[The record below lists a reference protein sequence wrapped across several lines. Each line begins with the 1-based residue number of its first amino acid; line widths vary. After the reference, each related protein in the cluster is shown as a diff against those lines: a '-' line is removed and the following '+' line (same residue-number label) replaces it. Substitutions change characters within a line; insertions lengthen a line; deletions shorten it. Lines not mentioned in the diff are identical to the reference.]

1 MNNELMAAYWRQNK
15 GAGTKLTMQSR
26 VLIDTLTR
34 LNCCAALLIQS
45 VESAARDGVP
55 RKNLLSLVGVC
66 DLLETIT
73 GDLYEEVAEV
83 YQECIKS
90 VSL

>member
-1 MNNELMAAYWRQNK
+1 MNNELMTAYWRQNK

-34 LNCCAALLIQS
+34 LNCCAALLLQS
-45 VESAARDGVP
+45 IEGAMSDGVP

-66 DLLETIT
+66 DMLETIT

-83 YQECIKS
+83 YQN